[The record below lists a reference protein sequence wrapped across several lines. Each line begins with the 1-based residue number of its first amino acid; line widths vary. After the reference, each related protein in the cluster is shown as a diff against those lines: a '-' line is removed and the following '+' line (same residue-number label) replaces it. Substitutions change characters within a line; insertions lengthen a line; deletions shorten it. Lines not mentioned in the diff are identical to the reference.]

1 MSTDETVPPPPP
13 AAVEEPEPEKLANEA
28 PPPPP
33 PPPEPAQPTEPFWS
47 RFTDEELLALR
58 FSDLGVEREGPF
70 LEARIEELNRE
81 LEAKGLVFRPYFWI
95 SDDWFTPD
103 EVPGV
108 ALPFFLTHPRL
119 MELERSQ
126 MLEVEGGTDD
136 WCQRILRHETGHAI
150 DHAYRLHRRRH
161 RRRLFG
167 LSSDPYPESYAPKP
181 FSKNFVRNLDYWYAQ
196 SHPDEDFAE
205 TFAVWLEPGSS
216 WREKYKGWP
225 ALRKLEYMDKLL
237 QEVGSEPVPLK
248 TRRRPFALSGLKQT
262 LRSHYEKKREM
273 YQLELPTFY
282 DRDLK
287 RLFDGTLQEGGTS
300 AAEFISQH
308 RREIRRLVAR
318 WTGVF
323 QYTVDQVLVEM
334 MRRTRE
340 LNLLVGANREEAK
353 INFSMLLAVQTMNYL
368 HSGRY
373 RFAL

>member
-1 MSTDETVPPPPP
+1 MATDETAPPLPPAGVEEREPETAAAPPEPPPP
-13 AAVEEPEPEKLANEA
+13 APPKEPEWA
-28 PPPPP
+28 
-33 PPPEPAQPTEPFWS
+33 TFS
-47 RFTDEELLALR
+47 DEEILNLR
-58 FSDLGVEREGPF
+58 FSDLGIEKEGAF

-95 SDDWFTPD
+95 SEDWFTPD
-103 EVPGV
+103 GVPGI
-108 ALPFFLTHPRL
+108 ALPFFLAHPRL

-126 MLEVEGGTDD
+126 MLEVEGGTAD
-136 WCQRILRHETGHAI
+136 WCRRILRHETGHAI
-150 DHAYRLHRRRH
+150 EHAYELHRRRH

-167 LSSDPYPESYAPKP
+167 LSSAPYPESYAPKP

-205 TFAVWLEPGSS
+205 TFAVWLDPASS
-216 WREKYKGWP
+216 WRERYHGWP
-225 ALRKLEYMDKLL
+225 ALRKLEYMDRLMH
-237 QEVGSEPVPLK
+237 ETADEPVPLK

-273 YQLELPTFY
+273 YQVELPTFY

-287 RLFDGTLQEGGTS
+287 RLFDGTPQEGAVT

-323 QYTVDQVLVEM
+323 QYTVDQVLGEM
-334 MRRTRE
+334 TRRARE
-340 LNLLVGANREEAK
+340 LNLYVGANPEEAK
-353 INFSMLLAVQTMNYL
+353 LNFLLLLAVHTMNYL